1 MGGSDEDESSFLGS
15 GRPMEESNVTVEL
28 VKIRERMA
36 AQRKDIEEHVV
47 DVKRLWDFAGK
58 LEDRIRAL
66 EVKVAV
72 IAAVSACGGGVVGGF
87 LSKLFQ

>member
-1 MGGSDEDESSFLGS
+1 MED
-15 GRPMEESNVTVEL
+15 MNVPVEL
-28 VKIRERMA
+28 AKTRERVA
-36 AQRKDIEEHVV
+36 GLRKDLDEHAGEF
-47 DVKRLWDFAGK
+47 KRLWEFIGK
-58 LEDRIRAL
+58 LEDRTRAL